1 MNSGLIWPRS
11 LDICL
16 KRMQMSEI
24 SGPLDV
30 LVLIDRNGQAVD
42 VTVLQDTSYA
52 KCLSDFLKA
61 FSYPKPPIVNELG
74 IYPVYVESNIN

>member
-1 MNSGLIWPRS
+1 
-11 LDICL
+11 
-16 KRMQMSEI
+16 MSEI

-61 FSYPKPPIVNELG
+61 FSYPKV
-74 IYPVYVESNIN
+74 